1 MDARLIPGESYLI
14 ESRLNVNAKYLGLRN
29 ERAYFSVREGKIFIV
44 ALASALERIGNSIR
58 LSNSQAKFCAGDF
71 DMFSKR
77 DKANLEALTAEFLEV
92 IK

>member
-58 LSNSQAKFCAGDF
+58 LSNSQALNSAQGILICSQKETEQIL
-71 DMFSKR
+71 KH
-77 DKANLEALTAEFLEV
+77 
-92 IK
+92 